1 MKSNQKCVR
10 LSDRVLKY
18 IDGYRGENFSQKL
31 ENYVLDVEERREQ
44 LTLDWERLN
53 AMTHAQRQETL
64 NRIEAVAAEPPP
76 EFRHPCRDPRPIGS
90 DFRVIQSI

>member
-44 LTLDWERLN
+44 LTLDWEWLN
-53 AMTHAQRQETL
+53 AMTHAQRQEQEKIRSEIRRTAEVDRRFTAL
-64 NRIEAVAAEPPP
+64 VSAVMELV
-76 EFRHPCRDPRPIGS
+76 DG
-90 DFRVIQSI
+90 

>member
-53 AMTHAQRQETL
+53 AQIHDQRQELERLRSEIRRTAEVDRRFTAL
-64 NRIEAVAAEPPP
+64 VSAVMELV
-76 EFRHPCRDPRPIGS
+76 DG
-90 DFRVIQSI
+90 

>member
-53 AMTHAQRQETL
+53 AQIHAQRQELERLRSEIRRTAEVDRRFTAL
-64 NRIEAVAAEPPP
+64 VSAVMELV
-76 EFRHPCRDPRPIGS
+76 DG
-90 DFRVIQSI
+90 

>member
-53 AMTHAQRQETL
+53 AQIHDQRQEL
-64 NRIEAVAAEPPP
+64 ERLRSRIRRTAEVDLRFTALVSAVMELV
-76 EFRHPCRDPRPIGS
+76 DG
-90 DFRVIQSI
+90 

>member
-53 AMTHAQRQETL
+53 AQIHAQRQELEKIRSEIRRTAEVDRRFTAL
-64 NRIEAVAAEPPP
+64 VSAVMELV
-76 EFRHPCRDPRPIGS
+76 DG
-90 DFRVIQSI
+90 

>member
-53 AMTHAQRQETL
+53 SMTHAQRQELEKIRSEIRRTAEVDRRFTAL
-64 NRIEAVAAEPPP
+64 VSAVMELV
-76 EFRHPCRDPRPIGS
+76 DG
-90 DFRVIQSI
+90 

>member
-1 MKSNQKCVR
+1 MEGMKSNQKCVR

-53 AMTHAQRQETL
+53 AQIHDQRQEL
-64 NRIEAVAAEPPP
+64 ERLRSRIRRTAEVDQRLAALVSAVMELV
-76 EFRHPCRDPRPIGS
+76 DG
-90 DFRVIQSI
+90 

>member
-53 AMTHAQRQETL
+53 AKIHDQRQEL
-64 NRIEAVAAEPPP
+64 ERLRSRIRRTAEVDRRFAALVSAVMELV
-76 EFRHPCRDPRPIGS
+76 DG
-90 DFRVIQSI
+90 

>member
-1 MKSNQKCVR
+1 MEGMKSNQKCVR

-18 IDGYRGENFSQKL
+18 IDGYRGENFSQRL

-53 AMTHAQRQETL
+53 AQIHDQRQEL
-64 NRIEAVAAEPPP
+64 ERLRSRIRRTAEVDLRLAALVSAVMELV
-76 EFRHPCRDPRPIGS
+76 DG
-90 DFRVIQSI
+90 

>member
-1 MKSNQKCVR
+1 MEGMKSNQKCVR

-53 AMTHAQRQETL
+53 AQIHDQRQEL
-64 NRIEAVAAEPPP
+64 ERLRSRIRRTAEVDRRFAALVSAVMELV
-76 EFRHPCRDPRPIGS
+76 DG
-90 DFRVIQSI
+90 

>member
-53 AMTHAQRQETL
+53 AQIHDQRQEL
-64 NRIEAVAAEPPP
+64 ERLRSRIRRTAEVDQRRTALVSAVMELV
-76 EFRHPCRDPRPIGS
+76 DG
-90 DFRVIQSI
+90 

>member
-53 AMTHAQRQETL
+53 AQIHAQRQEL
-64 NRIEAVAAEPPP
+64 ERLRSRIRRTAEVDQRLAALVSAVMELV
-76 EFRHPCRDPRPIGS
+76 DG
-90 DFRVIQSI
+90 

>member
-53 AMTHAQRQETL
+53 AQIHDQRQELERLRSKIRRTAEVDRRL
-64 NRIEAVAAEPPP
+64 AALVSAVMELV
-76 EFRHPCRDPRPIGS
+76 DG
-90 DFRVIQSI
+90 

>member
-53 AMTHAQRQETL
+53 AQIHDQRQEL
-64 NRIEAVAAEPPP
+64 ERLRSRIRRTAEVDRRFAALVSAVMELV
-76 EFRHPCRDPRPIGS
+76 DG
-90 DFRVIQSI
+90 

>member
-1 MKSNQKCVR
+1 MEGMKSNQKCVR

-44 LTLDWERLN
+44 LTLDWERL
-53 AMTHAQRQETL
+53 MHFQITECPDSRP
-64 NRIEAVAAEPPP
+64 AAGAGKAPQQ
-76 EFRHPCRDPRPIGS
+76 DPADG
-90 DFRVIQSI
+90 

>member
-1 MKSNQKCVR
+1 MEGMKSNQKCVR

-18 IDGYRGENFSQKL
+18 IEGYRGENFSQKL

-53 AMTHAQRQETL
+53 AQIHDQRQEL
-64 NRIEAVAAEPPP
+64 ERLRSRIRRTAEVDLRLAALVSAVMELV
-76 EFRHPCRDPRPIGS
+76 DG
-90 DFRVIQSI
+90 

>member
-53 AMTHAQRQETL
+53 AQIHDQRQELERLRSKIRRTAEVDRRFTAL
-64 NRIEAVAAEPPP
+64 VSAVMELV
-76 EFRHPCRDPRPIGS
+76 DG
-90 DFRVIQSI
+90 

>member
-53 AMTHAQRQETL
+53 AQIHDQRQEL
-64 NRIEAVAAEPPP
+64 ERLRSRIRRTAEVDRRFAALVSAVMELV
-76 EFRHPCRDPRPIGS
+76 DS
-90 DFRVIQSI
+90 

>member
-44 LTLDWERLN
+44 LTMDLERLN
-53 AMTHAQRQETL
+53 AMTHAQRQELEKIRSEIRRTAEVDRRFTAL
-64 NRIEAVAAEPPP
+64 VSAVMELV
-76 EFRHPCRDPRPIGS
+76 DS
-90 DFRVIQSI
+90 

>member
-53 AMTHAQRQETL
+53 AQIHDQRQEL
-64 NRIEAVAAEPPP
+64 ERLRSRIRRTAEVDRRFTALVSAVMELV
-76 EFRHPCRDPRPIGS
+76 DG
-90 DFRVIQSI
+90 

>member
-18 IDGYRGENFSQKL
+18 I
-31 ENYVLDVEERREQ
+31 ERREQ

-53 AMTHAQRQETL
+53 AQIHDQRQEL
-64 NRIEAVAAEPPP
+64 ERLRSRIRRTAEVDQRLTALVSAVMELV
-76 EFRHPCRDPRPIGS
+76 DG
-90 DFRVIQSI
+90 

>member
-18 IDGYRGENFSQKL
+18 IEGYRGENFSQKL

-53 AMTHAQRQETL
+53 AQIHDQRQEL
-64 NRIEAVAAEPPP
+64 ERLRSRIRRTAEVDLRLAALVSAVMELV
-76 EFRHPCRDPRPIGS
+76 DG
-90 DFRVIQSI
+90 

>member
-1 MKSNQKCVR
+1 MKSNKKCVR

-53 AMTHAQRQETL
+53 AQIHDQRQEL
-64 NRIEAVAAEPPP
+64 ERLRSRIRRTAEVDQRLTALVSAVMELV
-76 EFRHPCRDPRPIGS
+76 DG
-90 DFRVIQSI
+90 